1 MCRTMS
7 RIGKLSMKV
16 LMAVFVGS
24 LLSGFSVHTVKAC
37 TGISFVAKDGSQV
50 VARSIEWAAERMP
63 SFYVVVPRGYRMQSF
78 TPEGKDGITYVSKY
92 GFAGVS
98 VMSDELM
105 VEGLNEKGLSAG
117 LFFFPG
123 FGSYKDFNPADKSRT
138 LSDFQFVS
146 WALATCAT
154 VEEVIAESSKI
165 DITGLDKRIGTV
177 HWRLADKSGRQV
189 VLEIVDGKMNFHE
202 NTVGVLTNSPDFQWH
217 LTNLSNYVNMSPGA
231 AQNMIWDVNGRNF
244 EIRPNS
250 GGSGMLGL
258 PGDYTSPSRFVR
270 AAMFRAYAPASATGY
285 DAVLQCFKILEAMVV
300 PIGAVVDAG
309 VNTEKSL
316 DMITSTQFTTAT
328 DMGNLKLYYRTMDN
342 SQIRCIDLRTINF
355 KTVRYQSASLD
366 SHPEQIVPVRIK

>member
-1 MCRTMS
+1 MS

-50 VARSIEWAAERMP
+50 VSRSIEWAAERMP
-63 SFYVVVPRGYRMQSF
+63 SFYVVVPQGYRMQSF

-177 HWRLADKSGRQV
+177 HWRLADKSGKQV

>member
-146 WALATCAT
+146 WVLATCAT

-177 HWRLADKSGRQV
+177 HWRLADKSGKQV

>member
-1 MCRTMS
+1 MS
-7 RIGKLSMKV
+7 RIGTFFTGLATVLSS
-16 LMAVFVGS
+16 S
-24 LLSGFSVHTVKAC
+24 LLSIAFIQDANAC
-37 TGISFVAKDGSQV
+37 TGVSFVANDGSQV

-63 SFYVVVPRGYRMQSF
+63 NFYVIVPQGHKMQSF
-78 TPEGKDGITYVSKY
+78 TPDGIDGMIYVAKY

-123 FGSYKDFNPADKSRT
+123 FGSYKDFNPANKTKT

-154 VEEVIAESSKI
+154 VDEVIAESAKI

-177 HWRLADKSGRQV
+177 HWRLADRSGRQV

-202 NTVGVLTNSPDFQWH
+202 NTVGVLTNSPGFQWH
-217 LTNLSNYVNMSPGA
+217 LTNLSNYVNLTPGA
-231 AQNMIWDVNGRNF
+231 APNRTWEVNGKNF
-244 EIRPNS
+244 ELRPNS

-258 PGDYTSPSRFVR
+258 PGDFTSPSRFVR
-270 AAMFRAYAPASATGY
+270 IAMFKANAPASATGY
-285 DAVLQCFKILEAMVV
+285 DAVMQCFKILEAMVI
-300 PIGAVVDAG
+300 PIGAVVDTST
-309 VNTEKSL
+309 NTEKTL

-328 DMGNLKLYYRTMDN
+328 DLSNLKLYYRTMDN
-342 SQIRCIDLRTINF
+342 SQIRLIDLSAINF
-355 KTVRYQSASLD
+355 KKISYQSARLD
-366 SHPEQIVPVRIK
+366 TRPEQVITVKLK